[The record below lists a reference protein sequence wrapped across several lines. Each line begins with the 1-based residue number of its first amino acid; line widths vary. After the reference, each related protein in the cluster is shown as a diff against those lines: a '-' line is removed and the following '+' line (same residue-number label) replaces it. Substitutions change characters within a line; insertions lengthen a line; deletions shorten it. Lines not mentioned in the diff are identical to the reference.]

1 MSAVGAGERQVRRRI
16 RNGALALASVALAF
30 YLGFI
35 VLLVVRSHH

>member
-1 MSAVGAGERQVRRRI
+1 MSAALTPPPSKRRI
-16 RNGALALASVALAF
+16 RNSALALLLVALAF